1 VIRVGDSQKDG
12 QKLVFNETSNLH
24 FQFSRDQSL
33 LALTPSFLARHQI
46 KFYNITLSF
55 KDCLGGDMMG
65 NVVSISGFEVPVAN
79 GIMFSLRIGGF
90 LKDDSN
96 EFIYSW
102 FLVF

>member
-1 VIRVGDSQKDG
+1 M
-12 QKLVFNETSNLH
+12 KLQTSTSNSVETK
-24 FQFSRDQSL
+24 FFFGFSILFIFTLKKSL
-33 LALTPSFLARHQI
+33 LALPPSFLARHQI

-102 FLVF
+102 F